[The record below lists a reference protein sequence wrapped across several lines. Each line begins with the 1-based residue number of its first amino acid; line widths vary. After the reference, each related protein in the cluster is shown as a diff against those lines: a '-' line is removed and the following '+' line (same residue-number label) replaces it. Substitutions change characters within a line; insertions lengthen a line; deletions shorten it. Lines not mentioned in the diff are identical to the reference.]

1 MTTGHLPYNLYK
13 RNSKGG
19 TVWHARFWSDAEDRF
34 VKTVSCETSD
44 RNAARRKAEGLLR
57 DGIVLSVDDPVTL
70 AYLEAFWAP
79 GSLYARGKAL
89 RGAPLS
95 PRYIK
100 LNADAVRLHV
110 KPYAALAGKRVSELT
125 PGLVDRW
132 LIWLQD
138 NGRGQRTI
146 NIALQA
152 LRVAVRRW
160 AKARRSP
167 DPLEGVQKVAER
179 PQARGSLSLAEI
191 RLLLAQGAGKDKR
204 VWAGALLGCLAGLR
218 LGEVRGLRWQDVDKV
233 HGLIRVVQSV
243 PAFERAPRAPKWGS
257 TGEVPAPTML
267 LDALDRLA
275 ESSPYP
281 REGYVIYSAHEGEPV
296 GTEFLCGG
304 FVRLLAI
311 IGIDAKA
318 RAERRVSFHSLRHSF
333 VSLSRLAGIPD
344 FLVQRYARHKSPGM
358 MEQYSH
364 SEIIDYS
371 EARKKLAAA
380 VKPKKPRKAAAGGGH
395 G

>member
-1 MTTGHLPYNLYK
+1 MTTGHLAYNLYK
-13 RNSKGG
+13 RTTKDGP
-19 TVWHARFWSDAEDRF
+19 VFHARFWSDAESRF

-44 RNAARRKAEGLLR
+44 KNAARRKAEGLLR
-57 DGIVLSVDDPVTL
+57 DGIVPSVDDPEVL
-70 AYLEAFWAP
+70 AYLIGFWAP
-79 GSLYARGKAL
+79 GSLYARAKAL

-100 LNADAVRLHV
+100 LNADAVRLQV
-110 KPYAALAGKRVSELT
+110 KPYAALAGKHVSELT

-179 PQARGSLSLAEI
+179 PQARGSLSLPEI
-191 RLLLAQGAGKDKR
+191 RLLLALEPGKDKR
-204 VWAGALLGCLAGLR
+204 VWCGALLGCLAGLR
-218 LGEVRGLRWQDVDKV
+218 LGEVRGLRWEDVDKE
-233 HGLIRVVQSV
+233 HGLIHVVQSV
-243 PAFERAPRAPKWGS
+243 PAFERTPRAPKWGS

-267 LDALDRLA
+267 LDALDMLA
-275 ESSPYP
+275 ESAPYG
-281 REGYVIYSAHEGEPV
+281 RMGYVIYSADQGEPV

-304 FVRLLAI
+304 FMRMLEA
-311 IGIDAKA
+311 IGIGAKA
-318 RAERRVSFHSLRHSF
+318 RAERRLSFHSLRHSF

-364 SEIIDYS
+364 SEIIDFS
-371 EARKKLAAA
+371 DARKKLAAV
-380 VKPKKPRKAAAGGGH
+380 VKPKKPRKAAAGV
-395 G
+395 